1 MHIRRLLVLTIL
13 GLSLSAAADFRTIM
27 EVHEVDLVY
36 LRLPGTVS
44 GTLTFSDCANCDTQ
58 TIRVT
63 AATRYIVNS
72 RDVMLADFR
81 RAVAGIRNR
90 SDQII
95 DVYHDLESDTVNE
108 VAVKLWSTQE
118 TDTSRERK

>member
-1 MHIRRLLVLTIL
+1 MQIRRLLVLTIL
-13 GLSLSAAADFRTIM
+13 GLSLTAAADFRTIM
-27 EVHEVDLVY
+27 EVYEVDLVY

-44 GTLTFSDCANCDTQ
+44 GTLTFSDCTDCNTQ

-63 AATRYIVNS
+63 VATRSTLNG

-95 DVYHDLESDTVNE
+95 DVYHDLESDTVIRVNL
-108 VAVKLWSTQE
+108 KY
-118 TDTSRERK
+118 